1 MLAATHWLLER
12 LATEAQKDEEQLFQ
26 KYTRLREYASDHAH
40 LDSIMQELAAESI
53 HHLSIIDVVI
63 ELVLLRLIVF
73 GYRQSC
79 FKGPDCFMLQLYAL
93 VEAFLPQDT
102 KGAPGKTY
110 LKKLKNI
117 FLDFLDKILGFPEA
131 LYSCQNDLVPK
142 LMHHLGAMFSKLL
155 RVDEDLTEDQDQD
168 SSKEEEDM
176 TVDHDWDK
184 DWDWDQGQDGCPNP
198 DLDEEQDSD
207 DPAGHQHRD
216 AGTQDGYDDREGL
229 EMESAGLEKA
239 SGTQSSSSSS
249 YSSTSS
255 STSRGSMARA
265 PSPEGDHLGPLG
277 KTDPP
282 ILRRWFTLKKE
293 RTSIKDQQTAA
304 AKGRKRSRI
313 FKTNKVSPLSSERPD
328 LGESSVAGGEE
339 KKKKSIKAFF
349 RGISVALSRAFCLPA

>member
-1 MLAATHWLLER
+1 
-12 LATEAQKDEEQLFQ
+12 
-26 KYTRLREYASDHAH
+26 
-40 LDSIMQELAAESI
+40 
-53 HHLSIIDVVI
+53 
-63 ELVLLRLIVF
+63 
-73 GYRQSC
+73 
-79 FKGPDCFMLQLYAL
+79 MLQLYAL

-102 KGAPGKTY
+102 EGAPGKTY

-155 RVDEDLTEDQDQD
+155 RVDEDLTEGQDQD

-184 DWDWDQGQDGCPNP
+184 DWDQGQDGCPNT

-216 AGTQDGYDDREGL
+216 AGTRDGYDDHEGL
-229 EMESAGLEKA
+229 EMESAGLEKAGGIYSSFITNTSLDEGLEMEFAGLEKA
-239 SGTQSSSSSS
+239 SGTQSSSSSF
-249 YSSTSS
+249 YSSSSS

-265 PSPEGDHLGPLG
+265 PSPVGDHLGPLG

-293 RTSIKDQQTAA
+293 RTSIKDRQTAA

-328 LGESSVAGGEE
+328 LGESSIAGGEE
-339 KKKKSIKAFF
+339 KKKKTKSIKAFF